1 MESFQADMPPIVDDT
16 HKSWFLRISWFRI
29 GALVLLLLIIPILGL
44 MWWWDKEP
52 AAIDG
57 ITLTEAGIAAR
68 GGKLVPGTMTTE
80 ALKQVVNQMLDK
92 RGGYLSNDMLSPA
105 IFMDNMPNWE
115 FGVLVQCRDLARA
128 LRNGFSRSQTQ
139 SVEDI
144 DLQEAEPLLS
154 FTNDRWLFP
163 SSESQYRKA
172 ITAIESYQV
181 RLEDSNSQDA
191 RFFARA
197 DNLADYLGVVESR
210 LGSLSQRLSA
220 SVGVAR
226 INSDEA
232 SENLPARTSP
242 VPQQGLVRTSWFEID
257 DVFYE
262 TRGTAFALAQFLRAV
277 EVDFGSVLDDKNAR
291 VSLQQVIR
299 ELEDAQQPV
308 TSPMILNGNTF
319 GLFGNHSLVLA
330 NYISRANATLI
341 ELRKLLERG

>member
-1 MESFQADMPPIVDDT
+1 METSQADMPPIINDT
-16 HKSWFLRISWFRI
+16 SKPWFFRISWLRI
-29 GALVLLLLIIPILGL
+29 GAVILLLLVIPVLGR

-52 AAIDG
+52 EAIDG
-57 ITLTEAGIAAR
+57 VALAQAETAAR
-68 GGKLVPGTMTTE
+68 GAQMVTGTMTTE
-80 ALKQVVNQMLDK
+80 ALKQVVNQMLNK
-92 RGGYLSNDMLSPA
+92 RGGYLSNDTLSPA
-105 IFMDNMPNWE
+105 IFMDNLPNWE

-139 SVEDI
+139 SVEDV

-172 ITAIESYQV
+172 FASIASYQT
-181 RLEDSNSQDA
+181 RLQDTDAQDA

-220 SVGVAR
+220 SVGVEDDNAPLDV
-226 INSDEA
+226 SG
-232 SENLPARTSP
+232 PTRTSP
-242 VPQQGLVRTSWFEID
+242 IPQQGLVRTSWFEID

-262 TRGTAFALAQFLRAV
+262 TRGTAFALAQFLRAI
-277 EVDFGSVLDDKNAR
+277 EVDFASVLEDKNAR
-291 VSLQQVIR
+291 VGLQQVIR

-308 TSPMILNGNTF
+308 TSPMILNGATF
-319 GLFGNHSLVLA
+319 GLFANHSLVLA

-341 ELRKLLERG
+341 DLRKLLERG